1 MTGIPAF
8 VPLYALLFCSLTLL
22 SNLEGKERAVLDNDP
37 PRSRAERAT
46 NTPAKIACELSPWGQ
61 WSSCHPCK
69 GLRHRSRDI
78 VRFGQFAGRTC
89 TDILSTEEPCPL
101 SGNCEVPT
109 VNCGNNF
116 QCENGRCIQRRLK
129 CNDDNDCG
137 DYSDEDDCES
147 YRSPCRR
154 ALEPLEIGDTA
165 GSGMNIFGMEPRKS
179 PFNNKFY
186 NGQCDSAYDG
196 NRRTYFRIP
205 WNIAFFTYQ
214 TQARQAFTTEV
225 YETSSEVVTKIMEET
240 TNNFNVGFSLTT
252 KSNLLESKAG
262 VGFNLNKSQNLEKLL
277 SHNQSQTNEYFRV
290 KGQIQ
295 LAKFHMR
302 TSRYMLNEDF
312 IIDLKDLPTEYD
324 KGVYFKF
331 LENYGTHYSASG
343 TLGGDYQM
351 VYVLDKSEMDQERIT
366 SEQVKR
372 CLGFDAN
379 FNIQQSMSED
389 PGSTNVG
396 GGLNINTDSCKKITN
411 SNYTSQTEKP
421 IIKDVLSF
429 VNGGDTV
436 FLTKLNVLLSEKTQP
451 LDISVYT
458 DWAGSLIHAAALVR
472 QQLKPVYSL
481 VPPTMRDALVIR
493 QNLERATSD
502 YEAEYSVCKCAPC
515 MNGGTLIQLDG
526 QCQCL
531 CPMMF
536 QGLACET
543 SKPQNKGKAGY
554 TNGQWSCW
562 SEWSSCT
569 NKQQVRSR
577 QCVGT
582 QGGGE
587 PCPGENQGTRHC

>member
-205 WNIAFFTYQ
+205 WNIAFFTY
-214 TQARQAFTTEV
+214 
-225 YETSSEVVTKIMEET
+225 
-240 TNNFNVGFSLTT
+240 
-252 KSNLLESKAG
+252 
-262 VGFNLNKSQNLEKLL
+262 
-277 SHNQSQTNEYFRV
+277 QTNEYFRV